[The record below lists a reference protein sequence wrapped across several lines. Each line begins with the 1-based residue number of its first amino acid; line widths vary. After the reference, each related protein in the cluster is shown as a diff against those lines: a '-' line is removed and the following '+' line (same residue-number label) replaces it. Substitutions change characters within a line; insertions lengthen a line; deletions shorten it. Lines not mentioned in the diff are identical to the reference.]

1 MNGFVL
7 CVQRY
12 VKTSEMQ
19 KKKVI
24 EACQVFDLRQKRGLF
39 AHTITKNSLS
49 VSKKRLTFASSK
61 GTKAWRQG

>member
-24 EACQVFDLRQKRGLF
+24 EACQVFDLGQKRELF
-39 AHTITKNSLS
+39 AHTITKNSLP
-49 VSKKRLTFASSK
+49 VPKNQLTFASSK

>member
-1 MNGFVL
+1 
-7 CVQRY
+7 
-12 VKTSEMQ
+12 MQ